1 MFKSDVIKHVY
12 KESRKQRTL
21 RNLLF
26 IIPFIYLCAYNNRA
40 QEAGTLIFKSYFN
53 MTYSKRVTELQRI
66 YSLTPEDVFFCMLV
80 ASGATRQEAYA
91 AIYRPTTNGTG
102 TIASKAN
109 ALQKNKPGI
118 SQLIEA
124 IQYQRSGGTTPTK
137 TGSPKEDTA
146 QIAEG
151 NKVDKK
157 TLDTFRSK
165 DGILEGLIKVLPSVT
180 GKDKAA
186 VLIQIADLQ
195 RMKQEENKEEA
206 EQVVYYHPVS
216 CFRCALYAEHK
227 KKQKEEARKDADI

>member
-1 MFKSDVIKHVY
+1 
-12 KESRKQRTL
+12 
-21 RNLLF
+21 
-26 IIPFIYLCAYNNRA
+26 
-40 QEAGTLIFKSYFN
+40 

-118 SQLIEA
+118 LQLIEA
-124 IQYQRSGGTTPTK
+124 IQYQRSGADTPTK
-137 TGSPKEDTA
+137 TTSPKEDA
-146 QIAEG
+146 AKIAES

-195 RMKQEENKEEA
+195 RMKQEETKEEA

>member
-1 MFKSDVIKHVY
+1 
-12 KESRKQRTL
+12 
-21 RNLLF
+21 
-26 IIPFIYLCAYNNRA
+26 
-40 QEAGTLIFKSYFN
+40 

-102 TIASKAN
+102 TIASKAT
-109 ALQKNKPGI
+109 ALQNSKPGI
-118 SQLIEA
+118 AQLIEA
-124 IQYQRSGGTTPTK
+124 IQYQRAGAPTK

-206 EQVVYYHPVS
+206 EQIVYYHPVS
-216 CFRCALYAEHK
+216 CFRCALYAEHR

>member
-1 MFKSDVIKHVY
+1 
-12 KESRKQRTL
+12 
-21 RNLLF
+21 
-26 IIPFIYLCAYNNRA
+26 
-40 QEAGTLIFKSYFN
+40 

-91 AIYRPTTNGTG
+91 AIYRPTTNGSG
-102 TIASKAN
+102 TIASKATS
-109 ALQKNKPGI
+109 LQKNKPGI

-124 IQYQRSGGTTPTK
+124 IQYQRTGTDATK
-137 TGSPKEDTA
+137 TTSPKEDA
-146 QIAEG
+146 AKIAEG

-165 DGILEGLIKVLPSVT
+165 DGILQNLIKVLPTLT

-186 VLIQIADLQ
+186 VLMQIADLQ

-216 CFRCALYAEHK
+216 CYRCTLYQEHK
-227 KKQKEEARKDADI
+227 KKQREEARKDADI

>member
-1 MFKSDVIKHVY
+1 
-12 KESRKQRTL
+12 
-21 RNLLF
+21 
-26 IIPFIYLCAYNNRA
+26 
-40 QEAGTLIFKSYFN
+40 

-102 TIASKAN
+102 TIASKA
-109 ALQKNKPGI
+109 ATLQKNKPGI

-124 IQYQRSGGTTPTK
+124 IQYQRGNDAATK
-137 TGSPKEDTA
+137 TTSPKEDTA
-146 QIAEG
+146 KIAES

-165 DGILEGLIKVLPSVT
+165 DGILENLIKVLPSLT

-186 VLIQIADLQ
+186 VLMQIADLQ

-206 EQVVYYHPVS
+206 EQIVYYHPVS
-216 CFRCALYAEHK
+216 CYRCALYAEAMK
-227 KKQKEEARKDADI
+227 KKKEEARKSADLIL

>member
-1 MFKSDVIKHVY
+1 
-12 KESRKQRTL
+12 
-21 RNLLF
+21 
-26 IIPFIYLCAYNNRA
+26 
-40 QEAGTLIFKSYFN
+40 

-91 AIYRPTTNGTG
+91 AIYRPTTNGSG
-102 TIASKAN
+102 TIASKAT

-124 IQYQRSGGTTPTK
+124 IQYQRGNDNATK
-137 TGSPKEDTA
+137 TTSPKEDTA
-146 QIAEG
+146 KIVEG

-165 DGILEGLIKVLPSVT
+165 DGILQNLIKVLPTLT

-186 VLIQIADLQ
+186 VLMQIADLQ

-216 CFRCALYAEHK
+216 CYRCALYAEHR
-227 KKQKEEARKDADI
+227 KKQKEDSRKDADI

>member
-1 MFKSDVIKHVY
+1 
-12 KESRKQRTL
+12 
-21 RNLLF
+21 
-26 IIPFIYLCAYNNRA
+26 
-40 QEAGTLIFKSYFN
+40 
-53 MTYSKRVTELQRI
+53 
-66 YSLTPEDVFFCMLV
+66 MLV
-80 ASGATRQEAYA
+80 ASGTTRQEAYA

-165 DGILEGLIKVLPSVT
+165 DGILENLI
-180 GKDKAA
+180 
-186 VLIQIADLQ
+186 
-195 RMKQEENKEEA
+195 R
-206 EQVVYYHPVS
+206 
-216 CFRCALYAEHK
+216 CFLL
-227 KKQKEEARKDADI
+227 

>member
-1 MFKSDVIKHVY
+1 
-12 KESRKQRTL
+12 
-21 RNLLF
+21 
-26 IIPFIYLCAYNNRA
+26 
-40 QEAGTLIFKSYFN
+40 

-80 ASGATRQEAYA
+80 ASGTTRQEAYA

-102 TIASKAN
+102 TIASKA
-109 ALQKNKPGI
+109 ATLQKNKPGI

-124 IQYQRSGGTTPTK
+124 IQYQRSGATTTK
-137 TGSPKEDTA
+137 TGSPKEDA
-146 QIAEG
+146 ANIAES

>member
-1 MFKSDVIKHVY
+1 
-12 KESRKQRTL
+12 
-21 RNLLF
+21 
-26 IIPFIYLCAYNNRA
+26 
-40 QEAGTLIFKSYFN
+40 

-91 AIYRPTTNGTG
+91 AIYRPTTNGSG
-102 TIASKAN
+102 TISSKATS
-109 ALQKNKPGI
+109 LQKNKPGI

-124 IQYQRSGGTTPTK
+124 IQYQRGNDAPTK
-137 TGSPKEDTA
+137 TTSPKKDTA
-146 QIAEG
+146 KITES

-157 TLDTFRSK
+157 TLETFRTK
-165 DGILEGLIKVLPSVT
+165 EGILENLIQTLPSLT

-186 VLIQIADLQ
+186 VLMQIADLQ

-216 CFRCALYAEHK
+216 CYRCALYVEYK
-227 KKQKEEARKDADI
+227 KKQKEKNRKDADI

>member
-1 MFKSDVIKHVY
+1 MH
-12 KESRKQRTL
+12 KESRKQRTR

-26 IIPFIYLCAYNNRA
+26 IRPFIYLCTYNNRA
-40 QEAGTLIFKSYFN
+40 QEAGTIILNHTYN

-102 TIASKAN
+102 TIASKA
-109 ALQKNKPGI
+109 ATLQKNKPGI

-124 IQYQRSGGTTPTK
+124 IQYQRSGATATK
-137 TGSPKEDTA
+137 TGSPKEDA
-146 QIAEG
+146 ANIAES

-165 DGILEGLIKVLPSVT
+165 DGILENLIKVLPSLT

-186 VLIQIADLQ
+186 VLMQIADLQ

-216 CFRCALYAEHK
+216 CYRCALYAEAR